1 MKVKNKI
8 NKLCEKPLFETMST
22 DTVDLENL
30 VDEEITVNLKGGQK
44 LEGQLQKIDDYMN
57 LVLKNVVEKDR
68 DGETREHDIVVVKG
82 GNART
87 ITKSD

>member
-1 MKVKNKI
+1 
-8 NKLCEKPLFETMST
+8 MST

-30 VDEEITVNLKGGQK
+30 LEEQITVNLKGGRK
-44 LEGQLQKIDDYMN
+44 LEGELQKIDDYMN
-57 LVLKNVVEKDR
+57 LVLKNVVEEDR

>member
-1 MKVKNKI
+1 M
-8 NKLCEKPLFETMST
+8 TT

-30 VDEEITVNLKGGQK
+30 IDEEITVNLKGGQK
-44 LEGQLQKIDDYMN
+44 LEGNLQKIDDYMN
-57 LVLKNVVEKDR
+57 LVMKNVKEEDR
-68 DGETREHDIVVVKG
+68 DGQTREHDIVVVKG